1 MDLNKFTEK
10 AQEAI
15 FAAQRLAQD
24 ASASE
29 IGVEH
34 VTLALLDQEGGII
47 PDLVRTVGASPDQL
61 RSAVRDLVDKQP
73 KVYGAAQPALSPR
86 LGRAVQAAQR
96 EAERLKDE
104 YVSTEHLFLG

>member
-24 ASASE
+24 SSASE

-34 VTLALLDQEGGII
+34 LALALLEQEGGII
-47 PDLVRTVGASPDQL
+47 PDLVRAVGASPDQL
-61 RSAVRDLVDKQP
+61 RSAVREQIERQP
-73 KVYGAAQPALSPR
+73 KVYGAAQPALSNR
-86 LGRAVQAAQR
+86 LARAIQSAQR

-104 YVSTEHLFLG
+104 YV

>member
-34 VTLALLDQEGGII
+34 LTLALLEQDGGII
-47 PDLVRTVGASPDQL
+47 PDLVRTVGANPDQL
-61 RSAVRDLVDKQP
+61 RSAVRDLVERQP
-73 KVYGAAQPALSPR
+73 KVYGAAQPALSQR
-86 LGRAVQAAQR
+86 LARAIQSAHR
-96 EAERLKDE
+96 EAERP
-104 YVSTEHLFLG
+104 T